1 MIYALISNV
10 HGNLEALTAVM
21 DDIKKHGAIDGVFF
35 LGDAVGYGANPNE
48 VLQIINTTCDV
59 KLMGNHD
66 YSALG
71 LLDPTDFN
79 VYAQSGINFSV
90 SVLTP
95 QSQGILSSFRLIDR
109 VGELLLVHATPDAPE
124 SWSYCLSTAEANRQF
139 DAFEE
144 PICFIAHSHQPL
156 TFRQDTMDECDILK
170 NQELDLGDDCRY
182 IINIGSV
189 GQPRD
194 GDPRACY
201 AIYDTILQRLEYRR
215 LSYDIEAAQGKMR
228 AVDLPAF
235 LVERLAA
242 GR

>member
-1 MIYALISNV
+1 MIYALISDV

-21 DDIKKHGAIDGVFF
+21 DDIRKYGSIDEIIF

-48 VLQIINTTCDV
+48 VLEIINANCPIRI
-59 KLMGNHD
+59 MGNHD

-71 LLDPTDFN
+71 LLDPTEFN

-95 QSQGILSSFRLIDR
+95 QSRGILSSFRLIDK

-124 SWSYCLSTAEANRQF
+124 TWSYCLSSAEANRLFFTF
-139 DAFEE
+139 DE
-144 PICFIAHSHQPL
+144 PICFVAHSHQPVI
-156 TFRQDTMDECDILK
+156 FRQDCLGECDMLKEEELILT
-170 NQELDLGDDCRY
+170 DDYRY
-182 IINIGSV
+182 IVNIGSV

-194 GDPRACY
+194 NDPRACFT
-201 AIYDTILQRLEYRR
+201 IYDTISQRLQYRR
-215 LSYDIEAAQGKMR
+215 ISYDIEAAQNKMR

>member
-1 MIYALISNV
+1 MIYALISDI

-21 DDIKKHGAIDGVFF
+21 DDIRKYGAIDGVFF

-48 VLQIINTTCDV
+48 VLRIINSTCDV

-79 VYAQSGINFSV
+79 VYARSGIDFSV

-95 QSQGILSSFRLIDR
+95 ESQGILSSFRLVERI
-109 VGELLLVHATPDAPE
+109 GELLLVHATPDSPE
-124 SWSYCLSTAEANRQF
+124 SWNYCLSTAEANRQF
-139 DAFEE
+139 AVFEE

-156 TFRQDTMDECDILK
+156 TFRQDPLGECDILK
-170 NQELDLGDDCRY
+170 DEELNLGDDGRY
-182 IINIGSV
+182 IVNIGSV

-201 AIYDTILQRLEYRR
+201 AIYDTISQRLRYRR
-215 LSYDIEAAQGKMR
+215 LSYDIDAAQEKMR

-235 LVERLAA
+235 LIERLAA

>member
-1 MIYALISNV
+1 MIYALISDV

-21 DDIKKHGAIDGVFF
+21 DDIKRHGAIDGVFF

-48 VLQIINTTCDV
+48 VLQIINATCDV

-90 SVLTP
+90 SVLTS
-95 QSQGILSSFRLIDR
+95 QSQGILSSFRLIER

-144 PICFIAHSHQPL
+144 PICFIGHSHQPL
-156 TFRQDTMDECDILK
+156 TFRQDPLGECDMLCDE
-170 NQELDLGDDCRY
+170 ELSLSDDCRY
-182 IINIGSV
+182 IANIGSV

-201 AIYDTILQRLEYRR
+201 AIYDTISQRLHYRR
-215 LSYDIEAAQGKMR
+215 LPYDIEAAQHKMR
-228 AVDLPAF
+228 AVYLPAF
-235 LVERLAA
+235 LIERLTE

>member
-1 MIYALISNV
+1 MIYALISDV

>member
-1 MIYALISNV
+1 MIYALISDV

-21 DDIKKHGAIDGVFF
+21 DDIKRHGAIDEIFF

-48 VLQIINTTCDV
+48 VLQIINSHCHV

-71 LLDPTDFN
+71 LLDPAEFN

-90 SVLTP
+90 SVLTT

-109 VGELLLVHATPDAPE
+109 VGDLLLVHATPDEPDA
-124 SWSYCLSTAEANRQF
+124 WNYCLSSAEANRQF
-139 DAFEE
+139 CCFDE
-144 PICFIAHSHQPL
+144 PICFLAHSHQPL
-156 TFRQDTMDECDILK
+156 VFVQDPLGECDMLRDEELK
-170 NQELDLGDDCRY
+170 LSDENRY

-201 AIYDTILQRLEYRR
+201 VIYDTISQRLQYRR
-215 LSYDIEAAQGKMR
+215 LHYDIETAQGKMR
-228 AVDLPAF
+228 AVDLPDF
-235 LVERLAA
+235 LIERLAA

>member
-1 MIYALISNV
+1 MIYALISDV

-21 DDIKKHGAIDGVFF
+21 DDIKKHGAIDGIFF

-48 VLQIINTTCDV
+48 VLQIIDATCEV

-71 LLDPTDFN
+71 LLDPADFN

-90 SVLTP
+90 SVLTTK
-95 QSQGILSSFRLIDR
+95 SQRILSSFRLVDR
-109 VGELLLVHATPDAPE
+109 VGELVLVHATPDAPE
-124 SWSYCLSTAEANRQF
+124 SWNYCLSTAEANRQF
-139 DAFEE
+139 DAFEA
-144 PICFIAHSHQPL
+144 PICLIAHSHQPL
-156 TFRQDTMDECDILK
+156 IFRQDPAGECDILMD
-170 NQELDLGDDCRY
+170 QELNLSNDCRY
-182 IINIGSV
+182 IVNIGSV

-201 AIYDTILQRLEYRR
+201 VLYDATLQRLQYRR
-215 LSYDIEAAQGKMR
+215 VSYNIEATQDKMR

>member
-1 MIYALISNV
+1 MIYALISDV

-21 DDIKKHGAIDGVFF
+21 DDIKKYGAVDEIFF

-48 VLQIINTTCDV
+48 VLQIVNNHCQV

-71 LLDPTDFN
+71 LLDPTEFN
-79 VYAQSGINFSV
+79 VYAQSGISFSV

-95 QSQGILSSFRLIDR
+95 QSHGILTSFRMIDR
-109 VGELLLVHATPDAPE
+109 VGELLLVHSTPDTPE
-124 SWSYCLSTAEANRQF
+124 SWNYCLSSAEANRQF
-139 DAFEE
+139 YCFDE

-156 TFRQDTMDECDILK
+156 VFQQDQMGECEMLRE
-170 NQELDLGDDCRY
+170 QELTLDDACRY

-194 GDPRACY
+194 GDPRSCY
-201 AIYDTILQRLEYRR
+201 IIYDTISQRLQYRR
-215 LSYDIEAAQGKMR
+215 VEYDIETAQKKMR
-228 AVDLPAF
+228 AVALPDF

>member
-1 MIYALISNV
+1 MIYALISDV

-21 DDIKKHGAIDGVFF
+21 DDIKKHGAIDEVLF

-48 VLQIINTTCDV
+48 VLQIINATCDI

-124 SWSYCLSTAEANRQF
+124 SWNYCLSTAEANRQYET
-139 DAFEE
+139 FEE

-156 TFRQDTMDECDILK
+156 IFRQDPLDECDMLT
-170 NQELDLGDDCRY
+170 NQELNLGDGCRY
-182 IINIGSV
+182 IVNIGSV

-201 AIYDTILQRLEYRR
+201 AAYDTISQRLQYRR
-215 LSYDIEAAQGKMR
+215 PSYDIEAAQAKMR